1 MYNQYEILK
10 ITSESSFKRERI
22 TDVTHNFLISTFVRI
37 FGTPTSSIFKVTRH
51 ISLPRSTKYRL
62 FNTFH

>member
-22 TDVTHNFLISTFVRI
+22 TDVTHNILISTFVRI
-37 FGTPTSSIFKVTRH
+37 SVPQLAL
-51 ISLPRSTKYRL
+51 SLRWLDT
-62 FNTFH
+62 